1 MKIFKLLVLVLT
13 VVTAFTACEDDI
25 ITNYAFDDISAPQ
38 NLNANFEITQDD
50 SGLVT
55 ITPVGEGAST
65 FTITSGIE
73 GDTPVT
79 INAGEST
86 SFTYTEG
93 EYLVK
98 IVATGATGL
107 TSEYNQNLIISFT
120 APENLEFTTSVSGLK
135 LTVTPEATNAAQFDV
150 YFGLGDDEEP
160 MTIMAGES
168 AVYEYAE
175 PGTYD
180 IRVVARAASV
190 NTIELTKSILVA
202 GAVDPMVLPLTF
214 DNPDVNYEFVTFG
227 GVTFEVVANPDQSG
241 ANTSDSNVGAIKNGG
256 AQYEG
261 GTFNLGTPV
270 DFSGADKTI
279 TMKFWSDTPTPVL
292 LKFEGGVSGERQTE
306 VSQSHNGTGWEELS
320 FNFATDAIKSYIDG
334 NQGVGEAFVP
344 TGQYTAMT
352 IFIDG
357 PGTLAG
363 TFYIDDIEQTGGLT
377 TPQGA
382 APTPDKPESG
392 VISLF
397 SNAYTNID
405 MATWRTDWSDT
416 ALEESAI
423 NGNDVKIY
431 SALNFVGA
439 EPVAQIDASQMTHF
453 RTDIWTNGAT
463 IFRIKLVDFGPNG
476 TYQGG
481 DDSEHEIV
489 IENPS
494 QSEWVTLDIPLSDFT
509 GLQNRGNI
517 AQLIYSA
524 APAGEA
530 TIYIDNVI
538 FYDANASAPD
548 SPQNAA
554 PTPAFAEANVL
565 SLFSDAYSDV
575 TMATWRT
582 DWSSA
587 TLEDITVAGN
597 AVKKYSALNFVGAE
611 PATPINATSMTH
623 FSTDIWTGDA
633 TQIRIKLVDF
643 GPNGT
648 YDGGDDSEHEITL
661 NFDNGDFVRNSWV
674 TLNIPLTDFTGLAA
688 REHIAQLIYSAGP
701 AGEATVFVDNVY
713 FHN

>member
-13 VVTAFTACEDDI
+13 AVTAFTACEDDI

-38 NLNANFEITQDD
+38 NLKANFEVTQDD
-50 SGLVT
+50 SGVVN

-65 FTITSGIE
+65 FTVYSGIE

-79 INAGEST
+79 INAGET
-86 SFTYTEG
+86 VSFTYLEG
-93 EYLVK
+93 EYVVR

-120 APENLEFTTSVSGLK
+120 APENLSFQTSVSGLK
-135 LTVTPEATNAAQFDV
+135 LTVTPEATDASQFDV

-160 MTIMAGES
+160 VTIMPGES
-168 AVYEYAE
+168 AVYEYSEA
-175 PGTYD
+175 GTYD

-190 NTIELTKSILVA
+190 ETIELTKSVLVA
-202 GAVDPMVLPLTF
+202 GAVDPIVLPITF
-214 DNPDVNYEFVTFG
+214 DNPAVNYEFSTFNG
-227 GVTFEVVANPDQSG
+227 ASFEVVTNPDLSG
-241 ANTSDSNVGAIKNGG
+241 ANTAETNVGAITNSG
-256 AQYEG
+256 AQFEG

-279 TMKFWSDTPTPVL
+279 TMKFWSDTPTSIL
-292 LKFEGGVSGERQTE
+292 LKFEGGVNGERQNE
-306 VSQSHNGTGWEELS
+306 ISKPHSGTGWEELS
-320 FNFATDAIKSYIDG
+320 FNFATEATKSFIDG
-334 NQGVGEAFVP
+334 SQGVGEPFVP
-344 TGQYTAMT
+344 TGQYAAMT
-352 IFIDG
+352 IFVDG

-377 TPQGA
+377 SPQAA

-392 VISLF
+392 VISMF

-405 MATWRTDWSDT
+405 MATWRTDWSAAT
-416 ALEESAI
+416 LEESAI

-431 SALNFVGA
+431 SGLNFVGA
-439 EPVAQIDASQMTHF
+439 EPVAPIDATQMTHF

-463 IFRIKLVDFGPNG
+463 TFRIKLVDFGANG
-476 TYQGG
+476 TFDGG
-481 DDSEHEIV
+481 DDTEHEIV

-494 QSEWVTLDIPLSDFT
+494 QAEWVTLDIPLADFT
-509 GLQNRGNI
+509 GLQNRSHI
-517 AQLIYSA
+517 SQLIYSA

-530 TIYIDNVI
+530 TVYIDNVF

-554 PTPAFAEANVL
+554 PAPTFPEANVL

-575 TMATWRT
+575 AMATWRT

-611 PATPINATSMTH
+611 PTAPIDATSMTH
-623 FSTDIWTGDA
+623 FRTDIWTGDA

-643 GPNGT
+643 GPNGSF
-648 YDGGDDSEHEITL
+648 DGGDDSEHEITL

-674 TLNIPLTDFTGLAA
+674 TLDIPLADFTGLAA

-701 AGEATVFVDNVY
+701 AGAATVYVDNVY